1 MKVFRKAKPPRKSK
15 SPPPPRT
22 LSELVDRLT
31 TGGSKA
37 LSADLLSDL
46 VSRIRESNSERDN
59 ALQLLLRQMQK
70 PHAQIRCSVV
80 KVLKFLTTVPSQSSL
95 ASSIQEA
102 ILLQLQ
108 DVLPYCIPTT
118 SFDKA
123 LPPPESAAIEMQKEM
138 LKMLLQWER
147 GGVCSK
153 LSSQARGQLA
163 SVMRY
168 LRTPLEESGG
178 TARLKDAASML
189 ETLEREENQRRRKA
203 QMADAVIRRRVLAA
217 RDAYR
222 EHYPL
227 VVENVESLGNIVKLL
242 VPDLSQMGNSI
253 VSGSSS
259 PRDFREHGFH
269 TSGEVNITF
278 SLNFTR
284 VAGDSDLLLPEVQ
297 LTLNDDVQIL
307 REAGQEFTNVA
318 LKHRAILSQ
327 YLELS
332 RIFAD
337 SPELSPIFMDDKDEL
352 ESLLARLD
360 KAVNQ
365 FSAVRFIEELPSTS
379 TEAVEEEADDEDDFI
394 EVPPLSLPSTHQ
406 TTSTAEMAE
415 GTEMRNKGEERI
427 PVKPLALLTDKLP
440 WETEGRPSSSL
451 SKQLQNPLRSGPA
464 RPLGRSKYSQ
474 ELRREAP
481 QESIILPSEE
491 TTPQERRIKLES
503 LHRFWKPFDVAEF
516 EKPQTDHLES
526 VISFSSSIA
535 KSLPV
540 KVVDAEKFVESM
552 RTEGVEEDQLSP
564 SNSNSSQAVAKS
576 LHCERITSKARWV
589 HEADITFP
597 PFDCLIYHGGGDG
610 SAGDPIHCSFDHSV
624 SGDRAARSMQSRAC
638 AAAQVVETVKQ
649 PLKRRRCRYPD
660 LVDISRT
667 EKVASRS
674 LRHRLLH
681 S

>member
-589 HEADITFP
+589 H
-597 PFDCLIYHGGGDG
+597 
-610 SAGDPIHCSFDHSV
+610 
-624 SGDRAARSMQSRAC
+624 
-638 AAAQVVETVKQ
+638 VVETVKQ

-681 S
+681 SRHPRGGHSFAK